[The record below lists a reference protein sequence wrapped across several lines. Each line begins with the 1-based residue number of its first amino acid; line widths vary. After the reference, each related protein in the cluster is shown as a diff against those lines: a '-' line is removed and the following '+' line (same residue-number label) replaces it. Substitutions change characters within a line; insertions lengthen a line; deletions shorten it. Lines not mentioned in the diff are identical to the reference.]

1 MPPNPIEVAPP
12 QKASAP
18 DYAEKGQAPP
28 ATGYDVTC
36 YDVVIVGAGPGG
48 LAAAILLARANR
60 KIVCIEAEPFPRERV
75 GESLDWS
82 TPALLQTLGLPS
94 ELLIEQRVGTHKRK
108 IRVEPVGEPV
118 FGAQPDEYKFLS
130 KRPFE
135 FEVSTLHVDR
145 TQMDMRLFRMAQDL
159 GVTFV
164 WDRIKRVETAGDRV
178 LACWTARSGQF
189 IGRWFVDASGRAQ
202 LFARAL
208 RIPKAEYGRLKTCLW
223 TYFKSPC
230 IYDGTTFF
238 TDGGAEYLSWIWE
251 IPITPDT
258 VSVGYVVS
266 AEEFRQLR
274 LPEQSVKNVLL
285 GAMARFPQLQQLA
298 VEHPDFRVRTCSW
311 RSYVQRRVSGLN
323 WLMVGESA
331 ALPDPLTSNGV
342 TAAFRHAQQAAHV
355 LLEAE
360 TARTLHQRQRRA
372 YETNVRRMGH
382 IYNYC
387 IERVIYAPSVRRGL
401 STDVALRVYA
411 HFGYLIN
418 ALFAKFEPRRPPGL
432 FLFGL
437 LLLGVR
443 VWMEIWTVL
452 GKLGILLCRFRRW
465 RHLSGPTP
473 LSAPRGA
480 PQAF

>member
-1 MPPNPIEVAPP
+1 MPPNPVEVAPP
-12 QKASAP
+12 EKASAAN
-18 DYAEKGQAPP
+18 YA
-28 ATGYDVTC
+28 
-36 YDVVIVGAGPGG
+36 DVVIIGAGPGG
-48 LAAAILLARANR
+48 LATAILLARANR
-60 KIVCIEAEPFPRERV
+60 KVVCIDAESFPRERV

-82 TPALLQTLGLPS
+82 TPALLRMLGLAS
-94 ELLIEQRVGTHKRK
+94 ELLVEQRVGTHKRK
-108 IRVEPVGEPV
+108 IKVEPVGEPV

-135 FEVSTLHVDR
+135 FEVLTLHVDR
-145 TQMDMRLFRMAQDL
+145 TQMDMRLLRTAQDL
-159 GVTFV
+159 GVSFV
-164 WDRIKRVETAGDRV
+164 WDRITRVETAGDRV
-178 LACWTARSGQF
+178 VACWTGQNGQF
-189 IGRWFVDASGRAQ
+189 KGRWFIDASGRAQ
-202 LFARAL
+202 LFARTL
-208 RIPKAEYGRLKTCLW
+208 RIPKTEYGRPKTCLW

-230 IYDGTTFF
+230 VYDGTTFF
-238 TDGGAEYLSWIWE
+238 TDGRAEYLSWIWE

-274 LPEQSVKNVLL
+274 LPKRSVKDVLL
-285 GAMARFPQLQQLA
+285 GAMARFPRLERLT
-298 VEHPDFRVRTCSW
+298 VERPDFGVRTCSW
-311 RSYVQRRVSGLN
+311 RCYVQRRVSGLN

-342 TAAFRHAQQAAHV
+342 TAAFRHAQQAADV

-360 TARTLHQRQRRA
+360 TAGTLPRRQRGA
-372 YETNVRRMGH
+372 YETNVRRMGN

-387 IERVIYAPSVRRGL
+387 IERVIYDPPVRRGL
-401 STDVALRVYA
+401 STDAALRVYA

-418 ALFAKFEPRRPPGL
+418 ALFTKFQPRRAPGL

-443 VWMEIWTVL
+443 VWMETWVVI
-452 GKLGILLCRFRRW
+452 GKLGTLLCRFRHW
-465 RHLSGPTP
+465 RRLSGSTP
-473 LSAPRGA
+473 LSAPKGT